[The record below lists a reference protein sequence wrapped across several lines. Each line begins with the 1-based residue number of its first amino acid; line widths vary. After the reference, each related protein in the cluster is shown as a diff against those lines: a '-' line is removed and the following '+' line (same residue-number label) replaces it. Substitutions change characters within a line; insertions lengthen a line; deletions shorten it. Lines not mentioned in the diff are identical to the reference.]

1 MNILV
6 GCNNLKP
13 NGLGTFIYTQVK
25 ELIRR
30 GHEVDVV
37 TLHKGKISNQL
48 SSNMIELDEI
58 KKSYD
63 FILISQN
70 DIAHELI
77 KRNVTGYKIFTV
89 MGFIFIDNDI
99 PNNST
104 LSYVDNVVSIC
115 KEIKE
120 HLKKE
125 NDIDSIVINQPIDC
139 KRFSSINLPRW
150 GQSSVKVISMVRG
163 YESEIL
169 IRSACE
175 MVGYEY
181 IGSQKPVEYQFHDND
196 EENSIFEVED
206 KIRRA
211 DIVVGLGRCV
221 YESLA
226 CGRNALVF
234 DDREYQGNLGDGMV
248 TPSNID
254 DLTKCNFS
262 GRFLNK
268 SFDIGDLTKEL
279 KKYNPEYGEFFQNW
293 ILDNFNVIDTIDQ
306 YLSMKKTD

>member
-37 TLHKGKISNQL
+37 TLHKGEISKQL
-48 SSNMIELDEI
+48 SLNMIELDDI
-58 KKSYD
+58 KNSYD

-70 DIAHELI
+70 DIAQELI
-77 KRNVTGYKIFTV
+77 KRNVTGHKIFTV

-99 PNNST
+99 PNDST

-120 HLKKE
+120 YIQKE
-125 NDIDSIVINQPIDC
+125 NDIDSFVINQPIDC
-139 KRFSSINLPRW
+139 KRFSSINLPQW
-150 GQSSVKVISMVRG
+150 GQSNVKVISMVRG

-175 MVGYEY
+175 MIGYEY

-196 EENSIFEVED
+196 EDNSIFKVED
-206 KIRRA
+206 KIRQA

-254 DLTKCNFS
+254 DLTNCNFS

-268 SFDIGDLTKEL
+268 SFNIKDLIKEL
-279 KKYNPEYGEFFQNW
+279 KKYNPEYGGFFRNW
-293 ILDNFNVIDTIDQ
+293 ILDNYNVVDTIDQ
-306 YLSMKKTD
+306 YLSMKKND